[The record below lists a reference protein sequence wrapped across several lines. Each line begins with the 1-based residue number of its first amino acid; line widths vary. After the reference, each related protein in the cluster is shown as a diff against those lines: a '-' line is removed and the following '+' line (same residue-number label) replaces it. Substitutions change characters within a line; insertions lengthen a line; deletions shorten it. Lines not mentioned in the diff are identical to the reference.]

1 MIVDLTPLLGGG
13 YTLRMARLPSFGLR
27 ARIVISLA
35 VVMTLFTV
43 LTELTVSQL
52 VRVSLAQHRAQVDE
66 RSGDEGLAAGSAALD
81 SDTEQELARLR
92 RLVLFYLITGALV
105 TLVVGSILVS
115 RAVVRP
121 LTRVTRAVERV
132 AEGKLDTRVP
142 IGGSGELIQLGVSFN
157 RMTRTLLEQRESLR
171 DKIEELERSSTDLR
185 NAQDRLIRA
194 AKLASVGTL
203 AAGVAHEIGNPL
215 AGVQGLL
222 DAFDQEEDPRRAERY
237 RELIRREL
245 ARIDRIIG
253 ELNDYARP
261 PRRDSP
267 ARCELEPVIEHAR
280 SLLGAQKLFDSVE
293 VVTDLGH
300 GERTVAI
307 SRDDATQLLVNLMLN
322 AAHAMEGV
330 GRIEIV
336 SRPLSGWR
344 PPLGVVARDSVEL
357 TITDDGPGVPEE
369 FADRI
374 FDPFFSHRRGEQ
386 GSGLGLAICQSICE
400 RAGAEIWLDRDYDAG
415 ARFRVVFP
423 QA

>member
-1 MIVDLTPLLGGG
+1 MRGLTPLLGGG
-13 YTLRMARLPSFGLR
+13 YTFCMARLPSFGLR

-43 LTELTVSQL
+43 LTELTVSRL
-52 VRVSLAQHRAQVDE
+52 VRVSLAQHGARVDE
-66 RSGDEGLAAGSAALD
+66 RSGDEGEPSGSAGLD

-92 RLVLFYLITGALV
+92 RLVLFYLITGALL

-157 RMTRTLLEQRESLR
+157 RMTRTLLEQREALR
-171 DKIEELERSSTDLR
+171 SKIEALERSSIDLR

-222 DAFDQEEDPRRAERY
+222 DALDQEDDPQRAERY
-237 RELIRREL
+237 RELIRREV

-261 PRRDSP
+261 PRRDRP
-267 ARCELEPVIEHAR
+267 ARCELESVAEHAR
-280 SLLGAQKLFDSVE
+280 SLLGAQKLFDRVE
-293 VVTDLGH
+293 VVTDLEH
-300 GERTVAI
+300 GERTLAI

-322 AAHAMEGV
+322 AAHAIEGK

-336 SRPLSGWR
+336 SRPLAGWR
-344 PPLGVVARDSVEL
+344 PPLGVIARDAVEL
-357 TITDDGPGVPEE
+357 TVTDDGPGVPAEI
-369 FADRI
+369 ADRI
-374 FDPFFSHRRGEQ
+374 FDPFFTNRKEEQ

-423 QA
+423 RA